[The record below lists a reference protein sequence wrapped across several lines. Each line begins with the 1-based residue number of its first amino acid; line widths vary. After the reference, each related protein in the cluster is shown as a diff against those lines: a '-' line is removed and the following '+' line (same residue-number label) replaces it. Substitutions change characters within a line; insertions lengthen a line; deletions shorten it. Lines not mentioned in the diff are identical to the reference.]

1 MFKLELVRPVFVFAW
16 LSLSVAEWS
25 SADPCTELGGA
36 LDVLIPAIRNSGK
49 QIDRA
54 SNARE
59 VAGAINA
66 YADAA
71 EKLGTMIRRLR
82 PELEKLPAD
91 EPEACTEANRRLEAF
106 QPEINTVIE
115 KMDYKRQRYSGDP
128 SVNKAWKRVLRITEG
143 K

>member
-16 LSLSVAEWS
+16 LSLSVAKWS
-25 SADPCTELGGA
+25 SADPCTELDRA

-49 QIDRA
+49 QIDQA

-71 EKLGTMIRRLR
+71 EKLGTTIQRLR
-82 PELEKLPAD
+82 PKLEKLPAE
-91 EPEACTEANRRLEAF
+91 EPVACKAANRRLEAF
-106 QPEINTVIE
+106 QPEINIVIE
-115 KMDYKRQRYSGDP
+115 KLDYKRRRYSADP
-128 SVNKAWKRVLRITEG
+128 SVTKAWKRVLSITEG